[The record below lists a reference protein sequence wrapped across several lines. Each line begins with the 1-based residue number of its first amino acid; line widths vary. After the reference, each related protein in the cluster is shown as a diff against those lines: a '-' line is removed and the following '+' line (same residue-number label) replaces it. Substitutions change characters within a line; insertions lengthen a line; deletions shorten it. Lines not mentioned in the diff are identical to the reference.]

1 MLEAASYDYDT
12 LNFKAV
18 RSGRSPFSDANSFW
32 NASSTCRNGT
42 DGVELS
48 PPEFISATAPMP
60 SDGMQSR
67 MSILGNLLK
76 RVLLVVCSHLQSS
89 PLLYT
94 RNGNLYWKMHNQSRI
109 PHWRKKEQHRL
120 RCTWIGVSWAAANK
134 WIITDGLRLCDDVII
149 LLDIRWRW
157 AWTCQRRHR
166 IQFLPHGFAIVQ
178 RREL

>member
-18 RSGRSPFSDANSFW
+18 RGGRSPFCDASSFW
-32 NASSTCRNGT
+32 NAPSTCRNQYRFGT

-60 SDGMQSR
+60 SDGMQSS
-67 MSILGNLLK
+67 MSILGNLLR

-94 RNGNLYWKMHNQSRI
+94 RNGNLY
-109 PHWRKKEQHRL
+109 
-120 RCTWIGVSWAAANK
+120 
-134 WIITDGLRLCDDVII
+134 
-149 LLDIRWRW
+149 
-157 AWTCQRRHR
+157 
-166 IQFLPHGFAIVQ
+166 
-178 RREL
+178 